1 MVLIA
6 SLALAVALA
15 LSKESLAP
23 PADPKTEKT
32 TKEIEEHVKK
42 LYAEVKR
49 RKLTFE
55 VGHTHVIAHPL
66 HRVTGAR
73 VPPRI
78 EELAIARHKV
88 ALQVLELQ
96 QEARLAY
103 EKEKKVEL
111 PYSAIRRKLPQHN
124 TAKQFDWTAF
134 GKVTPVRDQGQCGC
148 CWGFAACAAFESSFA
163 IHNDLRLDISEQQIL
178 DCAGAG
184 SCDGGWYDK
193 VFEYMIK
200 SGADRRADYSAY
212 HAKSGSCSEKAKQH
226 YHAVNWG
233 YVDPH
238 KETPSVEQL
247 KKALLEHGPLAIT
260 VNVTHLFQA
269 YHSGVFNEHDP
280 GPINHAV
287 LLVGWDDSKGAHGA
301 WRIKNSWTTRW
312 GEHGFMWIEYGCNKV
327 GYRAA
332 WVNARTVYHPM
343 PRQFY
348 ELVKLIRPHHEPER
362 FHHTP
367 K

>member
-1 MVLIA
+1 VVLIA
-6 SLALAVALA
+6 SLALVVVLA
-15 LSKESLAP
+15 LSRESLAP
-23 PADPKTEKT
+23 PADPKSEKT
-32 TKEIEEHVKK
+32 AKEIDEQVKK
-42 LYAEVKR
+42 LHAEVKR

-55 VGHTHVIAHPL
+55 VGRTHVIAHPL

-73 VPPRI
+73 VPPGI
-78 EELAIARHKV
+78 EEQAIARHKT
-88 ALQVLELQ
+88 ALQVLELER
-96 QEARLAY
+96 EARQAF
-103 EKEKKVEL
+103 EKEKKAEL
-111 PYSAIRRKLPQHN
+111 PSTVMRRRLPQLG
-124 TAKQFDWTAF
+124 TANQFDWTAY

-148 CWGFAACAAFESSFA
+148 CWNFAACAAFESSYA
-163 IHNDLRLDISEQQIL
+163 LHNDQRLDVSEQQLL
-178 DCAGAG
+178 DCSGGG

-238 KETPSVEQL
+238 KEMPSVEAL
-247 KKALLEHGPLAIT
+247 KKGLLEHGPLAIA
-260 VNVTHLFQA
+260 VNATDLFLA

-280 GPINHAV
+280 GQINHAV
-287 LLVGWDDSKGAHGA
+287 LLVGWDDSKGSRGA

-312 GEHGFMWIEYGCNKV
+312 GEHGFMWIEYGSNKV

-332 WVNARTVYHPM
+332 WVNARTIYHPM

-348 ELVKLIRPHHEPER
+348 DLVKLTRPHHAPER
-362 FHHTP
+362 LHTL